1 MARMYSRL
9 DRLLRSP
16 QVGYWRRPQQT
27 ETVCCTFLP
36 VYFAKANFD
45 VSCSDLNLALRSRFW
60 LSRASK

>member
-9 DRLLRSP
+9 SSLLRSP

-36 VYFAKANFD
+36 VYFAKANSEVKWRGCTAD
-45 VSCSDLNLALRSRFW
+45 WTVC
-60 LSRASK
+60 